1 MMASIW
7 IVSEDPVL
15 AGTLAFHLSELGE
28 VASGRPERG
37 PWKEE
42 ARAPDL
48 LVLIA
53 ADEPRG
59 ELDGLERLLEFV
71 RRIEPYRR
79 APPPVL
85 YLEPA
90 GGHPPASLAAALID
104 DRPTRSLDLPLD
116 PAELVDTA
124 AALLDCPA
132 LPASLRE
139 RARRDWVNER
149 MARYYAGLDLPALR
163 HAIDP
168 RNASRPVLLCGEPG
182 TGTGLVARYIHSLA
196 EPVREELVMIPASE
210 LAAGQVEAQVL
221 ARIAGRRVTAY
232 LENVSSAERGVQEEL
247 AHLLGQSGLLGVEPV
262 RWIASSDRPR
272 RLSRSIRDLPWMQVE
287 LPPLRSRSDLA
298 TLIQAWVDA
307 WCERTGRRVEIEAR
321 ASEVLLSYGWPGN
334 LAELDSVLT
343 ASLTRLRGDS
353 LGAGALA
360 IGSAPIPGAV
370 DAEAEPSAAEPTA
383 EPEVMEEAEVL
394 EEPEVLDEPEV
405 PEEPAR
411 DEEPEAGVRFE
422 SGEPIEL
429 TEGDIEELAAEPEPV
444 ELPAGV
450 PEALRSPDLRDILS
464 PLTLEVRE
472 PLLAI
477 RTYASLLEQR
487 PNDESVRNELT
498 SLVEGDLGRIEDT
511 LHRLERFAGFGEPED
526 QPVDLGQIVSSE
538 IEHRRALMRQ
548 RSLVILEELERDA
561 PPARADEEQLRF
573 ALGALLDRA
582 LRMVPTGGDL
592 YVGSLHRAAEA
603 NGRARHRVLIR
614 FHSPEDVLVTPE
626 GVPGPPMPLELVLA
640 KSLIARMG
648 GAFAVDASGA
658 QDNLILLELPA

>member
-1 MMASIW
+1 
-7 IVSEDPVL
+7 
-15 AGTLAFHLSELGE
+15 
-28 VASGRPERG
+28 
-37 PWKEE
+37 
-42 ARAPDL
+42 
-48 LVLIA
+48 
-53 ADEPRG
+53 
-59 ELDGLERLLEFV
+59 
-71 RRIEPYRR
+71 
-79 APPPVL
+79 
-85 YLEPA
+85 
-90 GGHPPASLAAALID
+90 
-104 DRPTRSLDLPLD
+104 
-116 PAELVDTA
+116 
-124 AALLDCPA
+124 
-132 LPASLRE
+132 
-139 RARRDWVNER
+139 
-149 MARYYAGLDLPALR
+149 
-163 HAIDP
+163 
-168 RNASRPVLLCGEPG
+168 
-182 TGTGLVARYIHSLA
+182 
-196 EPVREELVMIPASE
+196 MIPASE
-210 LAAGQVEAQVL
+210 LAAGQVETQVL

-287 LPPLRSRSDLA
+287 LPPLRSRPDLA

-307 WCERTGRRVEIEAR
+307 WCERTGRRVEIEAG

-353 LGAGALA
+353 LGTGALA

-370 DAEAEPSAAEPTA
+370 DAEVEPSAAEPTG

-405 PEEPAR
+405 LEEPAR

-477 RTYASLLEQR
+477 RTYANLLEQR